1 MKAYHILLF
10 FVILNTAISGILP
23 LAVGEYNVFGL
34 PPDKQERLLNSLPT
48 GDTNFA
54 EIVETT
60 SQSMT
65 ESDNYLQFIASALTG
80 GIELSVTFIK
90 LIASV
95 TFSVPILLLNLQVPV
110 PLITLITVP
119 LYLTVSAAA
128 FQIISGKSFLVM
140 H

>member
-34 PPDKQERLLNSLPT
+34 EPDKQQRLLESLPT
-48 GDTNFA
+48 GDANFA

-60 SQSMT
+60 SRSMT

-80 GIELSVTFIK
+80 GIELSVTFLK
-90 LIASV
+90 LIACV

-119 LYLTVSAAA
+119 LYLTVSAAM
-128 FQIISGKSFLVM
+128 FQIITGKSFAINL
-140 H
+140 